1 MTTLDEL
8 KRLWEAQ
15 DRKLDTCLRLNHELL
30 RAEKLKRV
38 RSPLRRLVL
47 GLSLEIAASAVGL
60 VLLGNFLAEHITEA
74 GFVWPAAVLDVWL
87 ILVIAASIRQLVLA
101 NRIDYDEPV
110 TTIQHQLGELR
121 MLRLRAFRLELLTGQ
136 IVWWLPF
143 FIVSLK
149 LLFAVDAYR
158 FLSTTFIVENLF
170 FGLAFIPISIWITRR
185 FGLRIQ
191 RSVFMRRLAD
201 EIAGR
206 SLTEAQTYM
215 AKLSDFERN

>member
-15 DRKLDTCLRLNHELL
+15 DRKLDTCLQLNHELL

-87 ILVIAASIRQLVLA
+87 IFVIAASIRQLVQA
-101 NRIDYDEPV
+101 NRINYDEPV

-158 FLSTTFIVENLF
+158 FLSTTFIVGNLL
-170 FGLAFIPISIWITRR
+170 FGLAIIPISIWITRR
-185 FGLRIQ
+185 FDLRIQ

-206 SLTEAQTYM
+206 SLTEAQTYA